1 MAKYKKKST
10 PFMTFVKVVIV
21 LMFLIMIFLTVG
33 SYLVSLPIFN

>member
-21 LMFLIMIFLTVG
+21 LMFLIMIIFTVG
-33 SYLVSLPIFN
+33 GYLMSLPIFH